1 MTRRGCV
8 TSIALA
14 IFVFAATAALLHA
27 QSFDV
32 KVGQWEYT
40 LSGMKIAEAEL
51 AKMPPAIRAQIEA
64 SMKNNTTNRS
74 CLTAKD
80 LRELNLAN
88 TDDEGCK
95 VTSRKITATTADIA
109 MTCGGNDPRT
119 QTMHFEALSRES
131 VRGTIK
137 STGGAGTTEMTIT
150 GKWLAAECKGD

>member
-1 MTRRGCV
+1 MTRRACV

-14 IFVFAATAALLHA
+14 VFAATTALLYA

-64 SMKNNTTNRS
+64 SMKNGTTNRS

-80 LRELNLAN
+80 LQELNLGN
-88 TDDEGCK
+88 TDESCK
-95 VTSRKITATTADIA
+95 VTSRKITPTTADIV

-137 STGGAGTTEMTIT
+137 STGGDGTTEMTIT
-150 GKWLAAECKGD
+150 GRWLAAECKGD